1 VGSVTF
7 GEARL
12 GSAAVKKNSDV
23 LVISKWVHEPVIEY
37 PEREQET
44 KKSTGNSLSSIL
56 SSFTSP
62 KKVKEPKGHFTSYL
76 PVTGEDEYKAE
87 LYCERLDFSRH
98 RVSEVLG
105 GLGHSSTRKE
115 CGNDEDA
122 AYKIK
127 ITQTF
132 VVENSD
138 GNCEVRF
145 HQLPTSNL
153 PNSERSAYVAIYEKK
168 IELFLKPSP
177 MGLCFQVN
185 SDNAA
190 LRKWPL
196 SFEKSSP
203 DVPRSFAQYK
213 TGCESS
219 VHFGTE
225 EAKEDAAQK
234 AAAADSFKTS
244 ATLRRA
250 SDGKN
255 IILDCEIN
263 GEPVVSFRFPSVRAD
278 AFSALRLEQFG
289 EAGAAPEDD
298 EKFKVNLL
306 SNLGTPNEN
315 LTKGSA
321 RKYCAYLHDM
331 WKAVYSTPNHEAL
344 FNTMDFDGF
353 LHQRRESVTKT
364 HELDKYFNILG
375 LEGESATM
383 DQVRK
388 AYHRSALKT
397 YPDRRG
403 GTNDAFLNVSE
414 AYEKLMKLFQA

>member
-1 VGSVTF
+1 MPSIFSSLT
-7 GEARL
+7 R
-12 GSAAVKKNSDV
+12 SKQPKAVVS
-23 LVISKWVHEPVIEY
+23 SK
-37 PEREQET
+37 
-44 KKSTGNSLSSIL
+44 
-56 SSFTSP
+56 FTS
-62 KKVKEPKGHFTSYL
+62 SL
-76 PVTGEDEYKAE
+76 QPVTQEDESAAE
-87 LYCERLDFSRH
+87 LYCKMLNFRRD
-98 RVSEVLG
+98 RVLQAVNKLG
-105 GLGHSSTRKE
+105 DSSYGNE
-115 CGNDEDA
+115 CVVGKDA
-122 AYKIK
+122 AYDIR

-132 VVENSD
+132 VVANSGGD
-138 GNCEVRF
+138 CEVRF
-145 HQLPTSNL
+145 HELPTRTLSKEQRSQYE
-153 PNSERSAYVAIYEKK
+153 PIYKKAIER
-168 IELFLKPSP
+168 FLERNP

-196 SFEKSSP
+196 SFGKNSP

-225 EAKEDAAQK
+225 EAKEDAAHK
-234 AAAADSFKTS
+234 AAAADPFKTS

-278 AFSALRLEQFG
+278 ALTALRLEQFG

-306 SNLGTPNEN
+306 SNLGTPNIN

-331 WKAVYSTPNHEAL
+331 WKAVYSTPNHEKL
-344 FNTMDFDGF
+344 IKTMGLDGF
-353 LHQRRESVTKT
+353 FHQRRESLRREP
-364 HELDKYFNILG
+364 ELGKYFNILG
-375 LEGESATM
+375 LEGESATE
-383 DQVRK
+383 DDINK
-388 AYHRSALKT
+388 AYRKSALKT

-403 GTNDAFLNVSE
+403 GTTAAFLEVNE
-414 AYEKLMKLFQA
+414 AKEQLMKFFEV